1 MKVFKRIIK
10 ITVLCFLLIAC
21 SYSIFIIYRL
31 NHPIYEEVGLEILTT
46 MTNTKFDVSGN
57 PYFVVGGTIQEVKRE
72 KDTTLVTIA
81 EPKYFQ
87 YIKSDR
93 YELQNKISAGDYE
106 LYKYADT
113 YAKKEEV
120 SIEIRSIFEIVEVHR
135 TLSDSGSHSLY
146 IRPANAIQLVYHEE
160 ITMQEGDMLYSS
172 LFSGFSATIEQE
184 ILYDSRIIS
193 SFNPEDYQQI

>member
-31 NHPIYEEVGLEILTT
+31 NYPIYEEVGLEILTT
-46 MTNTKFDVSGN
+46 TTNTKFDASGN

-72 KDTTLVTIA
+72 KDTTLVTVA

-87 YIKSDR
+87 FIKSDR
-93 YELQNKISAGDYE
+93 YELQNKVSAGDYE

-113 YAKKEEV
+113 YA
-120 SIEIRSIFEIVEVHR
+120 
-135 TLSDSGSHSLY
+135 
-146 IRPANAIQLVYHEE
+146 
-160 ITMQEGDMLYSS
+160 MQEGDMLYSS